1 MLILVP
7 LYGAQ
12 PLLKLR
18 CSARGFSSWPPG
30 WPRRS
35 GMFVSGFVT
44 EKNYFDNV
52 IQLNNVRSHV
62 ESFARAF
69 ILHRA
74 YAARANDQKQLR
86 ASAPI
91 ADARRTRGPSRVQGC
106 SADADYSRHAAEGP
120 ACVLSSTKRHAAR
133 NRRNAAKDDPV
144 QKFFVDTKKH
154 APYQYPKP
162 KHSPYQKAHPEKS
175 GTRTTG
181 RGSTR
186 SETRTTQ

>member
-1 MLILVP
+1 M
-7 LYGAQ
+7 A
-12 PLLKLR
+12 LLAATSVLE
-18 CSARGFSSWPPG
+18 CSCRVLSQ
-30 WPRRS
+30 RNI
-35 GMFVSGFVT
+35 T
-44 EKNYFDNV
+44 FDNV

-91 ADARRTRGPSRVQGC
+91 ADARRTRGPSRFQGC

-120 ACVLSSTKRHAAR
+120 ACVLSYKE
-133 NRRNAAKDDPV
+133 DDPV

-162 KHSPYQKAHPEKS
+162 KHSPYQKAHPEKVWDS
-175 GTRTTG
+175 DN
-181 RGSTR
+181 GSWVDK
-186 SETRTTQ
+186 E